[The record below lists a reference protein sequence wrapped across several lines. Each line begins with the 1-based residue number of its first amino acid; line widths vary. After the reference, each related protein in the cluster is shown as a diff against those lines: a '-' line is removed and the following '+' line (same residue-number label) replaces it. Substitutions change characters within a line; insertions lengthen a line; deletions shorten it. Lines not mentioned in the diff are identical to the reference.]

1 MKRSGLILVLSLFAL
16 PLFAQTSGGIVGKVM
31 DATGAALPGV
41 TVEAKS
47 PSLQGT
53 RTAVSESDGGY
64 RFALLP
70 PGEYSVNFNLS
81 GFATLVRNNIVVALG
96 KDSTLDATLRLA
108 SVTEQVTVSA
118 EAPVLDTTSTTLGTN
133 LSTRAIETLPT
144 GRNYAS
150 IVQVAPGVSSD
161 ANATNGNQST
171 ISVYGSSGAENAFY
185 IDGVNTTNMEYG
197 FQGKELNFEFI
208 SEVDVK
214 TGGYEAEFGRSTG
227 GIINVIT
234 KSGGNQFSGDVFGY
248 HDSNSLQANAKP
260 VVSTGGTQTGFT
272 RKDYGADV
280 GGYIMRDRLWF
291 FGAYDGVR
299 NSVDNSLPQGPHAGD
314 IVASDSRRNLGSAKL
329 TYNLGSSQS
338 LVATFLQDPRV
349 DTGAINDSNHSLNG
363 DPSTYLGRQDFG
375 GRDYALRYDGSF
387 MSKWIASLQVARHGE
402 SNSVGPSTSAA
413 RRDRSSAL
421 NAS

>member
-1 MKRSGLILVLSLFAL
+1 MKRSGLILVVCLFTI
-16 PLFAQTSGGIVGKVM
+16 PLFAQTSGGIVGKIT

-53 RTAVSESDGGY
+53 RATVSDSEGGY

-70 PGEYSVNFNLS
+70 PGQYSVRFDLS
-81 GFATLVRNNIVVALG
+81 GFAPLAHNVVVSLG
-96 KDSTLDATLRLA
+96 KDSTLDAAMRLA
-108 SVTEQVTVSA
+108 SVTAEVTVSA

-161 ANATNGNQST
+161 ANTSNSTQST

-214 TGGYEAEFGRSTG
+214 TGGYEAEFGRSTSG
-227 GIINVIT
+227 FVNVVT
-234 KSGGNQFSGDVFGY
+234 KSGTNDLKGTFHLTGKNDSLSSNPKNPDGSTASKNPY
-248 HDSNSLQANAKP
+248 HQY
-260 VVSTGGTQTGFT
+260 QTGFT
-272 RKDYGADV
+272 L
-280 GGYIMRDRLWF
+280 GGPIIRDQLF
-291 FGAYDGVR
+291 YFA
-299 NSVDNSLPQGPHAGD
+299 AGD
-314 IVASDSRRNLGSAKL
+314 FQKAASTKQQDPNRIEPAVVAAFASLGSPGENLPIERTNDAHVLLAKADWDL
-329 TYNLGSSQS
+329 TAKNLATLRYNYTWSEQKNGTFDVDSWGRSAN
-338 LVATFLQDPRV
+338 ATEKDDSNAL
-349 DTGAINDSNHSLNG
+349 TGALV
-363 DPSTYLGRQDFG
+363 ST
-375 GRDYALRYDGSF
+375 
-387 MSKWIASLQVARHGE
+387 I
-402 SNSVGPSTSAA
+402 TS
-413 RRDRSSAL
+413 
-421 NAS
+421 